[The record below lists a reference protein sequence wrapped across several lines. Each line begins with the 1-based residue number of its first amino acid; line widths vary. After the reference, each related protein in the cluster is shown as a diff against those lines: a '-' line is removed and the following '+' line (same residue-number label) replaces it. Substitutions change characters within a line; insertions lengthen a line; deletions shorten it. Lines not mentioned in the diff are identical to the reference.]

1 MEKGSIVNNVTY
13 TMKTGKRADFL
24 REMRES
30 GLLEAVR
37 SEEGCLLYAYFIPEE
52 DDGNLFLLEKWRD
65 KECLSGH
72 VANPNMAKVKAVKAK
87 YIEETVVEKFFV

>member
-13 TMKTGKRADFL
+13 TMKPGKRADFL

-30 GLLEAVR
+30 GLLESVR

>member
-13 TMKTGKRADFL
+13 TMKPGKRADFL

-37 SEEGCLLYAYFIPEE
+37 SEDLGKNGCRTST
-52 DDGNLFLLEKWRD
+52 EKICNRW
-65 KECLSGH
+65 
-72 VANPNMAKVKAVKAK
+72 
-87 YIEETVVEKFFV
+87 Y